1 VTREQRVADAFVGLA
16 NSLVDDFDVVD
27 LLTGLAANCAELLDI
42 ASAGVLLADDRGLLH
57 VVAASSEST
66 WRLELF
72 QLQRDQ
78 GPCLDCYHSGEPV
91 VVPDLAR
98 EAARWPRF
106 VEAALGAGFASVH
119 AMPMRL
125 PRTVLGALGLFGSD
139 TGALSDADRALAQ
152 ALAHVGSVAI
162 LRGQGDIDRAA
173 VADRLRHAV
182 TSRVVLEQAK
192 GFLADQGQLD
202 VDAAF
207 TLLRTYAH
215 AHHLLLADVARA
227 VVDRSLPVEQVL
239 ASAGTRA
246 VESTSP
252 DR

>member
-1 VTREQRVADAFVGLA
+1 VTREQRVADAFVALA

-27 LLTGLAANCAELLDI
+27 LLTGLATDCAALLDI

-72 QLQRDQ
+72 QLQRDE
-78 GPCLDCYHSGEPV
+78 GPCLECYRTGAPV
-91 VVPDLAR
+91 VVPDVAA
-98 EAARWPRF
+98 ESARWPRF

-139 TGALSDADRALAQ
+139 VGALSAADRALAQ

-173 VADRLRHAV
+173 IADRLRHAV
-182 TSRVVLEQAK
+182 TSRMALEQAK
-192 GFLADQGQLD
+192 GFLAEQGQLD
-202 VDAAF
+202 MDAAF
-207 TLLRTYAH
+207 TLLRQYAR
-215 AHHLLLADVARA
+215 AHDLRLAEVARA
-227 VVDRSLPVEQVL
+227 VVDRSLPVDDVL
-239 ASAGTRA
+239 ALAAARP
-246 VESTSP
+246 VEPPTP
-252 DR
+252 